1 MLLITFPRES
11 KVHMVI
17 AVLLDSWLTVT
28 VTGDDWLGANVASP
42 EYCATTE
49 SVPPGSRF
57 VEKVTVPLLSAKG
70 GPS

>member
-1 MLLITFPRES
+1 MLRTFPVAS
-11 KVHMVI
+11 KVHIVI

-28 VTGDDWLGANVASP
+28 VTGSDWLGPNVASP

-49 SVPPGSRF
+49 SVPPGKRF
-57 VEKVTVPLLSAKG
+57 VENVTDPLLNAKG